1 MSNLEQTFII
11 KIENTSN
18 YGIINDIITNYD
30 IKSLL
35 GEYILNYKLYK
46 IRCWTETDK
55 RISGIQITYKDKIIT
70 SKEILT
76 IDISSKEFANEKK
89 QMK

>member
-46 IRCWTETDK
+46 IRCWTETNQ
-55 RISGIQITYKDKIIT
+55 GILGLQITYKDKIT

>member
-1 MSNLEQTFII
+1 MSNLEQTFIT

-46 IRCWTETDK
+46 IRCWTETNQ
-55 RISGIQITYKDKIIT
+55 GI
-70 SKEILT
+70 
-76 IDISSKEFANEKK
+76 
-89 QMK
+89 

>member
-1 MSNLEQTFII
+1 MSNLEQTFIT

-46 IRCWTETDK
+46 IRCWTETNK
-55 RISGIQITYKDKIIT
+55 GISGIQITYKDKIT
-70 SKEILT
+70 SKEILI
-76 IDISSKEFANEKK
+76 IDISPK
-89 QMK
+89 